1 VILVAQPKKRPVKG
15 KRPPKGRED
24 LGEEKKT
31 PGKFQKAF
39 FWIIIPL
46 LFASAILLIVFEV
59 TGTNIFE
66 KVKDIAGVSQNEES
80 NEINNKNYEEQI
92 VNLKA
97 QQQEKEAEIKS
108 LQDQIDQQKI
118 TAKKERIEKRRLKK
132 EIKKLK
138 SGSEDETASIDS
150 LVATYEQMRPKSA
163 APALVALKDEEAI
176 AIMSKL
182 KTETLAAILEKM
194 SPDEAA
200 RFTTLLSVK
209 KADNKNV
216 TKTSTN

>member
-1 VILVAQPKKRPVKG
+1 MILVAQPKKRPVKD
-15 KRPPKGRED
+15 KRPPKGREG

-66 KVKDIAGVSQNEES
+66 KAKDIAGVSQNEES

-138 SGSEDETASIDS
+138 SGSKDETASIDS

-209 KADNKNV
+209 KVDNKNV

>member
-1 VILVAQPKKRPVKG
+1 MAQPKKRPVKD
-15 KRPPKGRED
+15 KRPPKGREG

-66 KVKDIAGVSQNEES
+66 KAKDIAGVSQNEES

-150 LVATYEQMRPKSA
+150 LIATYEQMRPKSA

-209 KADNKNV
+209 KVDNKNV